1 MSEVNITYETLF
13 EILRLE
19 KTREQLQELDANFY
33 RDVINYIK
41 DKKESYSEDSS
52 TSMQLK
58 NVRKIL
64 EELYERREK
73 KIINLA
79 LDKSRF
85 DADTGK
91 EIKLKEEKD
100 MFDSMVTVFDN
111 FRKGIIQN
119 VINANGIEIA
129 KSEQEGVKEN
139 KPKLEGLKLV
149 KFMHAVPKFVGSDL
163 EIYGPF
169 EKEDVANLPDKVATV
184 LITKKRVE
192 AVIAVNS

>member
-19 KTREQLQELDANFY
+19 KTREQLQELDPNFY

-41 DKKESYSEDSS
+41 EKKESASEDGS

-64 EELYERREK
+64 EDLYERREK

-85 DADTGK
+85 DADTSK

-100 MFDSMVTVFDN
+100 MFNSMVTVFDK

-119 VINANGIEIA
+119 VINANGIEIMN
-129 KSEQEGVKEN
+129 KEEVKDV

-149 KFMHAVPKFVGSDL
+149 KFMHAVPKFVGNDL

-184 LITKKRVE
+184 LITKRRVE
-192 AVIAVNS
+192 AVIAVNN

>member
-19 KTREQLQELDANFY
+19 KTREQLQELDPNFY

-41 DKKESYSEDSS
+41 EKKESASEDGS

-64 EELYERREK
+64 EDLYERREK

-85 DADTGK
+85 DADTSK

-100 MFDSMVTVFDN
+100 MFNSMVTVFDK

-119 VINANGIEIA
+119 VINANGIEIMN
-129 KSEQEGVKEN
+129 KEEVKDV

-149 KFMHAVPKFVGSDL
+149 KFMHAVPKFVGNDL

-184 LITKKRVE
+184 LITKRRVE
-192 AVIAVNS
+192 AVIPVNS